1 MSTSR
6 RAFLRQAGCALGG
19 AALASTLTDFA
30 LVNALAA
37 QDAAL
42 DAAADYRALV
52 CIFLNGGSD
61 GNNMIVP
68 LDAEYDA
75 YSSVRAASTLA
86 IDRAALLGVNTPPR
100 IPRPFGFHPNMPE
113 MRDLFNLGRVA
124 VQCNVGPLVEP
135 LTRATYQNGS
145 GKRPYQLFSHSD
157 QVTQWQNAVSQT
169 LGQAGWGGRIADRTG
184 GLNGA
189 ATFPQLV
196 SIAGVSVFMT
206 GNNTRPL
213 AISDARTSLSSV
225 LPLTMTL
232 GPGDGIFPFTSD
244 QVAARRVAFDQLR
257 AIDHDAMLVK
267 ASGDLTTS
275 ALQTSQALSVNP
287 TINTIFPNSTNNFDN
302 LTGLAAQ
309 LLQVAKIIKLRDT
322 LGMKRQ
328 IFFCSIG
335 GFDSHNNQ
343 RGAGANTQDSLLQ
356 QVSRAMKAFHDA
368 TVELG
373 VENSVTTFTISDFG
387 RTLQPAGSG
396 AGVGSDH
403 AWGNHQLMMGGAV
416 RGGDFY
422 GKFPTL
428 ALGGPDDADSRGRWI
443 PTTSIEQY
451 AATLATW
458 YGLAATDVPLVF
470 PFITRF
476 SSPNLGFMF

>member
-1 MSTSR
+1 MSTTR
-6 RAFLRQAGCALGG
+6 RNFLRQGVCALGG
-19 AALASTLTDFA
+19 VALASSLTDFA

-42 DAAADYRALV
+42 DAATDYRALV
-52 CIFLNGGSD
+52 CIFLNGGND

-75 YSSVRAASTLA
+75 YSTVRAASTLA
-86 IDRAALLGVNTPPR
+86 IDKAALLPANTPPR

-113 MRDLFNLGRVA
+113 VRDLFNLGKLG

-135 LTRATYQNGS
+135 LTKTTYQNGT

-157 QVTQWQNAVSQT
+157 QVTQWQNAVSNT
-169 LGQAGWGGRIADRTG
+169 LGQSGWGGRIGDRAA

-196 SIAGVSVFMT
+196 SISGVSLFVT
-206 GNNTRPL
+206 GVNTRPL

-225 LPLTMTL
+225 LPLSMTQ
-232 GPGDGIFPFTSD
+232 GAGDGLFPFLASD
-244 QVAARRVAFDQLR
+244 VAARRVAFDQMR
-257 AIDHDAMLVK
+257 ALDQSAMLVK
-267 ASGDLTTS
+267 AGSDLTTS

-287 TINTIFPNSTNNFDN
+287 TINTIFPESTNNFDN
-302 LTGLAAQ
+302 LSTLSAQ

-328 IFFCSIG
+328 IFFCSLG
-335 GFDSHNNQ
+335 AFDTHNNQ
-343 RGAGANTQDSLLQ
+343 RGAGASSQDSLLR
-356 QVSRAMKAFHDA
+356 QVSRAMKAFYEA
-368 TVELG
+368 TIELG
-373 VENSVTTFTISDFG
+373 VESNVTTFTISDFG

-396 AGVGSDH
+396 AQVGTDH
-403 AWGNHQLMMGGAV
+403 AWGNHQLIMGGAV
-416 RGGDFY
+416 RGGDLY
-422 GKFPTL
+422 GTFPTL
-428 ALGGPDDADSRGRWI
+428 ALRGPDDADTRGRWI

-458 YGLAATDVPLVF
+458 YGLSPTDVPLVF
-470 PFITRF
+470 PLINRF